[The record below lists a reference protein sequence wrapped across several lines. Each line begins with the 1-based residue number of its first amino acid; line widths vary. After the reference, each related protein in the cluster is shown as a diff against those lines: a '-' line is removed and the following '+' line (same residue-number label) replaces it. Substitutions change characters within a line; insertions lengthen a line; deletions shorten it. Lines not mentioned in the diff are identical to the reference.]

1 MRKTILIV
9 GGSSGVGLE
18 LARHY
23 IAEGHRVGITG
34 RRDPELP
41 GAQFFHLPI
50 GASADAL
57 PPAIDDLISAFS
69 GVQTLVY
76 AAGFLQRGTI
86 ETLPD
91 EALLTMANVGL
102 IAPMMLVSR
111 LKPLAPTPLKLML
124 ITSSSQYTP
133 RAQEPAYTATK
144 AGLGMLGASLAR
156 ERCLSRLLPAFA
168 PPSGT
173 EPTRTR
179 HPCWTRSGW
188 QTRSS
193 SFPAGRSNT
202 ATRKFCVTRRGS
214 KSSKR
219 WTTVSL
225 PSPDRH
231 FLGNIPN
238 CKGAGRY
245 PSPFAVLLPWSVS

>member
-23 IAEGHRVGITG
+23 IDEGHRVGVTG

-57 PPAIDDLISAFS
+57 PLAIDDLISAFS

-86 ETLPD
+86 ETLRD
-91 EALLTMANVGL
+91 EALLTMTNVGL

-156 ERCLSRLLPAFA
+156 DAGIGKVLVAAPSGIRTAFWNGTDEDTTSMLDPVWVANQIVELSSGAFKYRYAKILRNPARVEIVETLDNSFA
-168 PPSGT
+168 PV
-173 EPTRTR
+173 
-179 HPCWTRSGW
+179 
-188 QTRSS
+188 
-193 SFPAGRSNT
+193 A
-202 ATRKFCVTRRGS
+202 
-214 KSSKR
+214 
-219 WTTVSL
+219 
-225 PSPDRH
+225 
-231 FLGNIPN
+231 
-238 CKGAGRY
+238 
-245 PSPFAVLLPWSVS
+245 